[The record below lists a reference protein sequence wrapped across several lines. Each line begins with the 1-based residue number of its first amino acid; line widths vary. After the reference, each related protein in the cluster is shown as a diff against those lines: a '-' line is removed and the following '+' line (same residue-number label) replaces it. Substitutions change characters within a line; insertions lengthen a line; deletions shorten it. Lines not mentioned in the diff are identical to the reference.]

1 MKHFARIILL
11 TLSLGL
17 AAIALSFYS
26 NHPASAAGGPTVT
39 VTPLPL
45 PVTGSVNAA
54 VTGTVGVTGG
64 PVAVSNV
71 LDASSN
77 PIPVMVRDADNP
89 ARQPFYATVSFF
101 GTTTTI
107 GAYPLYT
114 VPAGKRAVVET
125 VETLSG
131 QGYAATMA
139 RIFFEFTPNAPEATF
154 DFTTPSGT
162 AVTQPTKFYAGP
174 GPMGVQLYSTDSN
187 TNLNGVVSISGY
199 LIDIN

>member
-1 MKHFARIILL
+1 MKHFARIVLL

-17 AAIALSFYS
+17 AAIALSFYPS
-26 NHPASAAGGPTVT
+26 HPASAAGGPTVTVT

-114 VPAGKRAVVET
+114 VPAGKRAV
-125 VETLSG
+125 
-131 QGYAATMA
+131 
-139 RIFFEFTPNAPEATF
+139 
-154 DFTTPSGT
+154 
-162 AVTQPTKFYAGP
+162 
-174 GPMGVQLYSTDSN
+174 
-187 TNLNGVVSISGY
+187 
-199 LIDIN
+199 